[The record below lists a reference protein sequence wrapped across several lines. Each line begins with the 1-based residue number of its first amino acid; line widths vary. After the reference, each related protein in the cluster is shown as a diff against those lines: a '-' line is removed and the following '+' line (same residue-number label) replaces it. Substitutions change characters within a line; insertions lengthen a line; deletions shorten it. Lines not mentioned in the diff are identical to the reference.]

1 MRDRD
6 QARSA
11 IVSEVE
17 TICFACDE
25 ILDNIDRVNPQNAD
39 NVSERLYLSRIQASR
54 ALALLIEGEEKE

>member
-6 QARSA
+6 QAKSA

-25 ILDNIDRVNPQNAD
+25 ILDNLDRVNPSNED
-39 NVSERLYLSRIQASR
+39 NVYERLALSRIQASR
-54 ALALLIEGEEKE
+54 ALALLNEGKEQ